1 MPSARPA
8 AAERLRKPGN
18 PSVSVLCLSLR
29 GAAEIG
35 VLARVV
41 QQLARRGLLPLRWH
55 CTESG
60 EHLLMDLQVAGLAED
75 AGEMLAES
83 LRQIVGIE
91 EVLTARLLRQR
102 AA

>member
-1 MPSARPA
+1 MLPARPA
-8 AAERLRKPGN
+8 AAERFRKPED

-29 GAAEIG
+29 AAAEVG

-41 QQLARRGLLPLRWH
+41 QQLARRNLLPIRWH
-55 CTESG
+55 STESG
-60 EHLLMDLQVAGLAED
+60 EHLLMDLQIAGLPQGE
-75 AGEMLAES
+75 GEMLAEL
-83 LRQIVGIE
+83 LRQVIGIE

>member
-1 MPSARPA
+1 MSPYRSS
-8 AAERLRKPGN
+8 AAERRSGPEN
-18 PSVSVLCLSLR
+18 PSLSVLCLSLR

-41 QQLARRGLLPLRWH
+41 QQLARRCLLPVRWH
-55 CTESG
+55 STETG
-60 EHLLMDLQVAGLAED
+60 EHLLMDLQIAGLGERE
-75 AGEMLAES
+75 GEMLAES

-91 EVLTARLLRQR
+91 EVLTARLLRQS

>member
-1 MPSARPA
+1 MSSPRPA
-8 AAERLRKPGN
+8 AAERPRKPED
-18 PSVSVLCLSLR
+18 PAVSVLCLSLR
-29 GAAEIG
+29 AGAEVG

-41 QQLARRGLLPLRWH
+41 QQLARRSLLPIRLH

-60 EHLLMDLQVAGLAED
+60 AHLLMDLQIAGL
-75 AGEMLAES
+75 GEGEGELLAES
-83 LRQIVGIE
+83 LRQLVGIE